1 MSNSAA
7 LAKYHQE
14 LNRVRSAHQTAPA
27 TKNSWLAREKNINR
41 GTRILPGLVVRIE
54 YEPLRVPAFIENM
67 SRFALDFA
75 EAWAETMKYRI
86 GVLGINSRMEVE
98 DTHNNTG
105 GMWRGLT
112 AIGKKNGAR
121 IEFRKGSYSSA
132 FGRKA
137 KKIKASEDMIRK
149 AAKSLRREIDPKTG
163 KSKNPRV
170 RNRHKAQTVQHHK
183 KTQLLAPTPLELNA
197 MAKFFDA
204 GFLKIVGG
212 KW

>member
-7 LAKYHQE
+7 LAKYHRE
-14 LNRVRSAHQTAPA
+14 LNRVRSAHKTAPS

-41 GTRILPGLVVRIE
+41 SMRIIPGLVVRIE
-54 YEPLRVPAFIENM
+54 YSPLQVPDFITNM

-75 EAWAETMKYRI
+75 EAWASTMKYRI
-86 GVLGINSRMEVE
+86 GVLGINSKMEVA

-112 AIGKKNGAR
+112 AIGRKNGAR

-132 FGRKA
+132 FVRKA
-137 KKIKASEDMIRK
+137 GKQKATDSQMK
-149 AAKSLRREIDPKTG
+149 HAAKMLRRQIDPKTG

-170 RNRHKAQTVQHHK
+170 RNRHKAKTVQHHIN
-183 KTQLLAPTPLELNA
+183 TQLLAPTPLELNA

-204 GFLKIVGG
+204 GFLRIVGG